1 MSIIDEISNQKYWDD
16 TLERMLRKT
25 NLTTEQEMELVLLNT
40 MGFKNKF
47 IEQVLSETYNWS
59 IPRKIQI
66 SKIGTKRK
74 RTVYMYSIQDRYV
87 LGVLYRVFS
96 FYYIDAISSNC
107 YSYKRGVR
115 TLNAIDYIRSD
126 KDISRKSGVKLDIHA
141 YFNSVN
147 RRYLIE
153 LLEEISNKEV
163 YIEKLLKDL
172 YLDDRVIFEGQE
184 ILEYKSL
191 IPGAAFSSFLA
202 NYCLKDIDR
211 YVSEDLGLTYARYSD
226 DILYFADTKEQ
237 LNIALNMITEKLND
251 LDLEINETKYE
262 WFEPGEDIDFL
273 GLKIKD
279 NKKVDISDNSL
290 RKFKKKIKHSCKV
303 GRNEIERLG
312 KDPCKVA
319 KNIIG
324 RYNYRVYKCYIQD
337 SSKFGW
343 AYYAFRYIN
352 TIDTLRELDFYL
364 RDRLRQMIT
373 GVNNSS
379 NIKKVPDEK
388 LKELGYVSMVEMF
401 FRFKEDF
408 DYYCDTVDLIQ
419 G

>member
-1 MSIIDEISNQKYWDD
+1 MSIIDEIRNQKYWDD
-16 TLERMLRKT
+16 TLERMLRKR
-25 NLTTEQEMELVLLNT
+25 NITTEQEMELVLLST
-40 MGFKNKF
+40 IGFKDKF
-47 IEQVLSETYNWS
+47 IEQVLSETYTWS
-59 IPRKIQI
+59 IPKKIQI

-96 FYYIDAISSNC
+96 SYYIDNINSNC
-107 YSYKRGVR
+107 YSYKRGVK
-115 TLNAIDYIRSD
+115 TLNAIDYIKSD
-126 KDISRKSGVKLDIHA
+126 KDISKKSGVKLDIHA

-153 LLEEISNKEV
+153 ILEEISNKERC
-163 YIEKLLKDL
+163 IEKLLKDL
-172 YLDDRVIFEGQE
+172 YLDDRVIFEGKE

-202 NYCLKDIDR
+202 NYCLRDIDN

-237 LNIALNMITEKLND
+237 LHTALDMITTKLNE
-251 LDLEINETKYE
+251 LDLEINDTKYE

-273 GLKIKD
+273 GLKLKD
-279 NKKVDISDNSL
+279 NKRVDISTNSAK
-290 RKFKKKIKHSCKV
+290 KFKRKIKHSCKV

-312 KDPCKVA
+312 KDPYNVA
-319 KNIIG
+319 RDIIG
-324 RYNYRVYKCYIQD
+324 RYNYRIYKCYIQD

-352 TIDTLRELDFYL
+352 TIETLRELDFYL
-364 RDRLRQMIT
+364 KDRLRQMIT

-379 NIKKVPDEK
+379 NIKKVSNEK
-388 LKELGYVSMVEMF
+388 LAELGYISIVDMYI
-401 FRFKEDF
+401 RFKEDF
-408 DYYCDTVDLIQ
+408 DYYCDTVDLLK